1 MVFNRLLDIVLANIN
16 FVNMLALVGAAFYV
30 ATLMV
35 RTIVPLRIIGIISIV
50 FFIAYGALA
59 GAVATFLLYLLSLPI
74 NVIRLRQMLALVKKA
89 RVSAQ
94 GDLSMDWLRP
104 FMTPRKYKKG
114 DVLFQK
120 GDVAKEMFFTVSG
133 KFLVKEIGVELPPG
147 RVMGELGFIDPNN
160 RRTGTVES
168 LEDGEVLTITY
179 DRLLELYFQNPEFG
193 YYLLRLTAERL
204 MQNIAR
210 LETTLSENKTK
221 LLAFE
226 TPAKAATE
234 LGSGGSAN
242 LDLQAFAGHD
252 RAGPRRLGGGLIA
265 SMNASSCSGSWWN
278 RHSRS
283 APHASASLIPCCQ
296 LEWPQPTCERQFLVG
311 VGGVEDDDG
320 CILGQRQQRRI
331 DRPIAELDVGHIGD
345 GLSAVFDPVADR
357 AAGMIECGGS
367 QGHARAG
374 IDRRRR
380 HGSRGIR
387 ARRATHR
394 PAAGRTE
401 SSSACAPPSRRRR
414 RAAGCRPR
422 RGRSDPR
429 RTMARRTAG
438 RPRDRCGRGLGKCRS
453 RCR

>member
-1 MVFNRLLDIVLANIN
+1 MSSANIDPAGILNRALEYAAQNLRIENLLIQLGLDPSNLTYALVFNRLLDIVLANIN

-30 ATLMV
+30 ATLLV
-35 RTIVPLRIIGIISIV
+35 RTIVPLRVIGIISIV

-114 DVLFQK
+114 EVLFEK
-120 GDVAKEMFFTVSG
+120 GDVAKEMFYTVSG

-168 LEDGEVLTITY
+168 LENGEVLTITY

-226 TPAKAATE
+226 SPAKAA
-234 LGSGGSAN
+234 G
-242 LDLQAFAGHD
+242 
-252 RAGPRRLGGGLIA
+252 
-265 SMNASSCSGSWWN
+265 
-278 RHSRS
+278 
-283 APHASASLIPCCQ
+283 
-296 LEWPQPTCERQFLVG
+296 
-311 VGGVEDDDG
+311 
-320 CILGQRQQRRI
+320 
-331 DRPIAELDVGHIGD
+331 
-345 GLSAVFDPVADR
+345 
-357 AAGMIECGGS
+357 
-367 QGHARAG
+367 
-374 IDRRRR
+374 
-380 HGSRGIR
+380 
-387 ARRATHR
+387 
-394 PAAGRTE
+394 
-401 SSSACAPPSRRRR
+401 
-414 RAAGCRPR
+414 
-422 RGRSDPR
+422 
-429 RTMARRTAG
+429 
-438 RPRDRCGRGLGKCRS
+438 
-453 RCR
+453 